1 MSGLDGA
8 VSPHSAPVL
17 LAPADWRVIDF
28 ISDVHLNACEPA
40 TMQAWQHYMQ
50 STRAD
55 AVFVLGDL
63 FDVWVGDDLL
73 SRSPDNA
80 SAPLA
85 FEQLCAQTMRAASQR
100 LALYV
105 MHGNRDFLIGKAFA
119 TACGATL
126 IADPTLLQFA
136 GERYLLSHGDALCL
150 DDTDYMQFRAMVR
163 GDAWQAAFLEQ
174 PLAQRRAMGKNL
186 RAQSEERKRR
196 SNEYFDLRAAAVD
209 EWLLANH
216 SSILIHGHTHRAAVH
231 DLGTGR
237 RRVVLSDWDALAA
250 PRRTEILRL
259 QREPAQF
266 KASVSLQR
274 IEAARAHLT

>member
-1 MSGLDGA
+1 MIGLDGA

-28 ISDVHLNACEPA
+28 ISDLHLNACEPA

-80 SAPLA
+80 SAPLT

-163 GDAWQAAFLEQ
+163 SDAWQTAFLTQ
-174 PLAQRRAMGKNL
+174 PLAQRHAIGKNL
-186 RAQSEERKRR
+186 RAQSEARKRR
-196 SNEYFDLRAAAVD
+196 SHDYIDLRAAAVD

-216 SSILIHGHTHRAAVH
+216 SPTLIHGHTHRPAMH
-231 DLGTGR
+231 DLGGGR
-237 RRVVLSDWDALAA
+237 RRIVLSDWDARATP
-250 PRRTEILRL
+250 PRAEVLRL
-259 QREPAQF
+259 QRESAPA
-266 KASVSLQR
+266 KASASLRR
-274 IEAARAHLT
+274 IDAAHAHLT